1 MKSQVIGIC
10 GDARAPRHGHAWRAD
25 LRYAEALA
33 PAHAGVARSLCRV
46 FGVPRACWSRWIG
59 AAAAG
64 LSMADQRRIQ
74 ELESFLAKLPRPTPT
89 YAVQAG
95 DIFQTAQLTEENS
108 VAYHTTA
115 NAGSTPPTSGTTSSA
130 LRPPT
135 TSSSP
140 STNSR
145 TCSRFIR

>member
-10 GDARAPRHGHAWRAD
+10 GDA
-25 LRYAEALA
+25 
-33 PAHAGVARSLCRV
+33 
-46 FGVPRACWSRWIG
+46 VPRA
-59 AAAAG
+59 
-64 LSMADQRRIQ
+64 Q

-130 LRPPT
+130 LRPT
-135 TSSSP
+135 EADVCRCVHYS
-140 STNSR
+140 
-145 TCSRFIR
+145 